1 MKRLL
6 FVVVLTLCLSFPA
19 FAGHTLPG
27 YWCDCGTPGCICDPG
42 EKPIGNSA
50 RPISDA
56 SADKSNLK
64 LKANRSLELDFG
76 SGALLIGLALFVWSR
91 MRA

>member
-27 YWCDCGTPGCICDPG
+27 DWCECGSFAGCLCDPG
-42 EKPIGNSA
+42 E
-50 RPISDA
+50 RPVGQSKRSVPDDSKQDA
-56 SADKSNLK
+56 PVGLGSETLLVLAVL
-64 LKANRSLELDFG
+64 LLVLRYKA
-76 SGALLIGLALFVWSR
+76 
-91 MRA
+91 